1 MEERTHSHRYKV
13 LNEVFNV
20 VIKSMHDLSMVRSN
34 LMAFGLREEAK
45 HITESL
51 EELTKTKTMI
61 LQEIFNY
68 EQA

>member
-13 LNEVFNV
+13 LNEVFDV

-68 EQA
+68 EQT